1 MSRSTG
7 PPFRGLVAKV
17 SHRETASPGP
27 ELAGLGSVG
36 DDLRI
41 DASHS
46 DNWPAYDLR
55 TTTLQSI
62 EEQAPRYSSNLS
74 YQSHQMDQYQD
85 AGIAHQ
91 QLNLMATN
99 DAEDQ
104 LSQAAMQLSP
114 VNSAD
119 GSASIQLENSPSQ
132 QQEQQVLEDA
142 QATSSDPQFIAS
154 DYLNDESTNESELCD
169 EQVPAVAQVEM
180 QMSDIENPNRS
191 PDATAQT
198 SQDDG
203 DSISSESESEGAQ
216 ECPTRPEN
224 SETSDVVSLATMS
237 APSVRGRRAFDEAVD
252 TSPAEY
258 PTRPGPPLEEG
269 SIVMNNRH
277 QASELLKALE
287 HQGALA
293 DLLEGLG
300 YQKPRQSDRRTLPTH
315 PVSSVVSDSSQVVCD
330 EPNCGKVFPRPCEL
344 K

>member
-1 MSRSTG
+1 M
-7 PPFRGLVAKV
+7 
-17 SHRETASPGP
+17 
-27 ELAGLGSVG
+27 
-36 DDLRI
+36 RI
-41 DASHS
+41 DASQP
-46 DNWPAYDLR
+46 DNWPVYDLR

-62 EEQAPRYSSNLS
+62 EEQAPRYSSNLG
-74 YQSHQMDQYQD
+74 YQGHQIDQYQD

-91 QLNLMATN
+91 QLHLMASN
-99 DAEDQ
+99 DTEDQ

-119 GSASIQLENSPSQ
+119 GSASIQLENSQSQ

-142 QATSSDPQFIAS
+142 QATTSDPQFIAS
-154 DYLNDESTNESELCD
+154 DYLNDEPTNESELCD
-169 EQVPAVAQVEM
+169 EQVPTVAQVEM
-180 QMSDIENPNRS
+180 QMSDIENPDRS

-224 SETSDVVSLATMS
+224 SETSDVVSLDTMS
-237 APSVRGRRAFDEAVD
+237 APSVRGRRAFDEAVN
-252 TSPAEY
+252 TSRAEY
-258 PTRPGPPLEEG
+258 PAGPGPPLEG
-269 SIVMNNRH
+269 SVIMNNRH

-315 PVSSVVSDSSQVVCD
+315 SVSSVVSDSSQVVCD